1 MTQEMTVMNS
11 RNSEDFDS
19 QLRKQLAEASIKASF
34 LGPLSIPH
42 YVGFVF
48 LCNLHQHYLLA
59 MI

>member
-1 MTQEMTVMNS
+1 MNS

-19 QLRKQLAEASIKASF
+19 QLRKQLAEASMKASF
-34 LGPLSIPH
+34 LGPLSIPP